1 MVDVQRLRDAALAR
15 AVVQAMA
22 DTGGPVAVIT
32 GNGHAR
38 RDQGLTLPLARVA
51 PDLSVLTIA
60 QFEEIAPASPSFD
73 LWLVTPAIPRD
84 DPCAALTGTAS
95 GGG

>member
-1 MVDVQRLRDAALAR
+1 
-15 AVVQAMA
+15 MA

-60 QFEEIAPASPSFD
+60 QFEETAPASPPFD
-73 LWLVTPAIPRD
+73 LWLLTPTIPRD

>member
-1 MVDVQRLRDAALAR
+1 
-15 AVVQAMA
+15 MA

-38 RDQGLTLPLARVA
+38 RDQGLAVPLARVA
-51 PDLSVLTIA
+51 PDLSLLAIA
-60 QFEEIAPASPSFD
+60 QFEEEAPAAPPFD
-73 LWLVTPAIPRD
+73 LWLITHATPRE
-84 DPCAALTGTAS
+84 DPCAAFMGTAS